1 MINLAVINLKD
12 IIKFIKKCIVLLI
25 ILFVLWK
32 VIGAVKTTKNIS
44 VIKEEYFSKFGVE
57 KILDNTLI
65 ISKSFSNEQIK
76 NENVSVFKKLLMSEI
91 KILNSEEKQA
101 GAETQENNIDLGKTN
116 SDNNLNNSSLNDLE
130 NVLLPTKVIDENNK
144 IDKFTDTYNSVKIKN
159 ESKYPLTQ
167 EMLTPDID
175 FSNKKNIII
184 YHTHTCESYTPTV
197 ENNYVASGNFRTIDL
212 EKSVARVGTELTN
225 YLIEFG
231 FNVTHNTT
239 YHDYPAYTGS
249 YTRGLSTIQSMLANN
264 NDTEFVIDLHRDA
277 LGNNSSYAPC
287 VQIGDDVVA
296 QVMFVMGSDGGG
308 LEHPNWINNLKLA
321 VKIQEKANEM
331 YPGFFKPIILRDS
344 RYNQHVANGACII
357 EVGATGNTLEEC
369 NSSMKYLANVIKEV
383 MK

>member
-25 ILFVLWK
+25 ILFILWK

-44 VIKEEYFSKFGVE
+44 AVKEKYFSNFGVE

-76 NENVSVFKKLLMSEI
+76 NENVSVFKKLLMLEI
-91 KILNSEEKQA
+91 KILNLEEKQVDS
-101 GAETQENNIDLGKTN
+101 EIQENNVNLGKTN
-116 SDNNLNNSSLNDLE
+116 DDSNLNNSSLNDLE
-130 NVLLPTKVIDENNK
+130 NVLLPTKVIDDNNK

-167 EMLTPDID
+167 EMLTPNID

-225 YLIEFG
+225 YLTEFG

-357 EVGATGNTLEEC
+357 EVGATGNTLEQC
-369 NSSMKYLANVIKEV
+369 NSSMKYLANIIKEV

>member
-44 VIKEEYFSKFGVE
+44 AVKEKYFSNFGVE

-65 ISKSFSNEQIK
+65 ISKSFSNEQTK

-91 KILNSEEKQA
+91 KILNSEEKQVDS
-101 GAETQENNIDLGKTN
+101 EIQENNVNLGKTN
-116 SDNNLNNSSLNDLE
+116 GDSNLNNSSLNDLE
-130 NVLLPTKVIDENNK
+130 NVLLPTKVIDDNNK

-167 EMLTPDID
+167 EMLNPNID

-225 YLIEFG
+225 YLTEFG

-277 LGNNSSYAPC
+277 L
-287 VQIGDDVVA
+287 
-296 QVMFVMGSDGGG
+296 
-308 LEHPNWINNLKLA
+308 
-321 VKIQEKANEM
+321 
-331 YPGFFKPIILRDS
+331 
-344 RYNQHVANGACII
+344 
-357 EVGATGNTLEEC
+357 
-369 NSSMKYLANVIKEV
+369 
-383 MK
+383 